1 MREATS
7 LLAVGS
13 GALRVLQTRYLMIDG
28 TRLRCSGARNRG
40 AAVCT
45 NRATI
50 GREDLEDRVL
60 GGLHDQLMHPELFA
74 AFVEAGLLAGLQQG
88 QRVTPQRS

>member
-1 MREATS
+1 
-7 LLAVGS
+7 
-13 GALRVLQTRYLMIDG
+13 MIDR
-28 TRLRCSGARNRG
+28 TRLGSSGARNRG

-50 GREDLEDRVL
+50 GRDDLEDRVL
-60 GGLHDQLMHPELFA
+60 GGLRDRLMRPELFA

-88 QRVTPQRS
+88 QRVTPQRA